1 MIPNNYF
8 NYYFIIKMQTII
20 LISLVIIFIALFIVY
35 RKYTVFSSL
44 ESSEALGSGNLLNSG
59 NPLGSGNI
67 GYQGRGVVTSVR
79 GNKIDID
86 LYFYDFDSKQPIYD
100 DLGNLLKLS
109 PESSHSDGIVTSVS
123 YTLDSSGTSPSGTSL
138 SEGDVVHFDAKIS
151 KPLTDLV
158 QGSFEVFG
166 EAHQN
171 PDETYTS
178 IVKVGKLS
186 EGDRINFRYYNSEE
200 SQFNNGSYH
209 VSNVKDNGKSVTFS
223 LSPPPRAVN
232 IYYFVV

>member
-1 MIPNNYF
+1 
-8 NYYFIIKMQTII
+8 MQTII
-20 LISLVIIFIALFIVY
+20 MIFLVIIFIALFIVY
-35 RKYTVFSSL
+35 RKYTVFSL
-44 ESSEALGSGNLLNSG
+44 LGSSL
-59 NPLGSGNI
+59 

-109 PESSHSDGIVTSVS
+109 PESAHSDGIITSVS
-123 YTLDSSGTSPSGTSL
+123 YTQDSSGTSPSGTSETSV
-138 SEGDVVHFDAKIS
+138 SEGDVIHFDTKFS

-186 EGDRINFRYYNSEE
+186 EGDKINFRYYDSEE
-200 SQFNNGSYH
+200 STFNNGSYH
-209 VSNVKDNGKSVTFS
+209 VSNVKDNGKSVSFS
-223 LSPPPRAVN
+223 ISPPPRGAVN

>member
-1 MIPNNYF
+1 
-8 NYYFIIKMQTII
+8 MQTII
-20 LISLVIIFIALFIVY
+20 LISLVIIFIALFIIY

-44 ESSEALGSGNLLNSG
+44 GSG
-59 NPLGSGNI
+59 NPL

-123 YTLDSSGTSPSGTSL
+123 YTLDSSGTSL